1 MQVFY
6 GKEESGLIKLNQEES
21 KHLSRVLRKVPGD
34 PVSATDGEGHFY
46 ECEVELADK
55 QESVLKVLE
64 RHFDDGRPK
73 VKLYIAPTKNISRM
87 EWLLEKAVELGL
99 GEMQFVRC
107 DNSERKKLRLDRLE
121 KIALSAMKQSQR
133 VYLPK
138 LHEMMSF
145 DKALASV
152 DPKHAFLAHCYSDLS
167 RTSLKEHLDPAEDI
181 SLFIGP
187 EGDFSRKEVDLAT
200 SKGIRCIH
208 LGESRL
214 RTETAALYGLSI
226 LKLNQEQ

>member
-21 KHLSRVLRKVPGD
+21 KHLSRVLRKVPGG

-55 QESVLKVLE
+55 QESVLKVLD
-64 RHFDDGRPK
+64 RHFDNGRPK

-138 LHEMMSF
+138 LHEMMCAPLLQS
-145 DKALASV
+145 APV
-152 DPKHAFLAHCYSDLS
+152 
-167 RTSLKEHLDPAEDI
+167 
-181 SLFIGP
+181 
-187 EGDFSRKEVDLAT
+187 
-200 SKGIRCIH
+200 
-208 LGESRL
+208 
-214 RTETAALYGLSI
+214 
-226 LKLNQEQ
+226 